1 MATQKEIEATYDYMD
16 EIFRLS
22 LGNHADI
29 TGAMYNGDFSM
40 TLEEAQKAKHE
51 YILSG
56 IHFKKGDKILDI
68 GCGWG
73 RCWKRSGITAAA
85 A

>member
-1 MATQKEIEATYDYMD
+1 MATQKDIEATYDYMD

-29 TGAMYNGDFSM
+29 TGAMYNGDFSL

-51 YILSG
+51 YILAG
-56 IHFKKGDKILDI
+56 IHFKKGDRVLILVVVGDP
-68 GCGWG
+68 
-73 RCWKRSGITAAA
+73 CWRLLGTTVVMA
-85 A
+85 